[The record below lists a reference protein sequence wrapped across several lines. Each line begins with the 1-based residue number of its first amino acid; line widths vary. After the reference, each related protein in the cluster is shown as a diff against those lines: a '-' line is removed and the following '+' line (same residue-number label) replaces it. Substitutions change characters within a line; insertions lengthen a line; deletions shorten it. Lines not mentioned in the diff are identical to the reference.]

1 MRRRTVHGDS
11 MKGVEQVNST
21 EWEYN
26 RKKTE
31 TTWNNVDKPAASA
44 DVDIGTSLRFSRL
57 QDACLHRSGNKT
69 RLNAP
74 LKPLEIP
81 QGTLLEKF
89 PSEICVFDTYFA
101 QRMNIRR
108 IRERGKIKNESGP
121 SWKTQRKGRAEIK
134 RLSWYLVLRYV

>member
-26 RKKTE
+26 RKKKE

-44 DVDIGTSLRFSRL
+44 DVDIGTSLRSPRL

-89 PSEICVFDTYFA
+89 LSEICVFDTYFA
-101 QRMNIRR
+101 QRVNIRW
-108 IRERGKIKNESGP
+108 IRERGKIKNE
-121 SWKTQRKGRAEIK
+121 RAKVAPREK
-134 RLSWYLVLRYV
+134 HSEKEKLRLND